1 MGDTALVIL
10 AVLLL
15 VALII
20 MSTGGMAVVMSL
32 KMGSRPTDH
41 QRQVFDTMLTIFRT
55 GAGSVITMLSKLA
68 GPRIGAGRQGGEP
81 PGRIGEGRQ
90 RPPARR
96 LEGPRADDR
105 PDDPCSP
112 CCERER
118 PARKRQPETPV
129 FKRK

>member
-15 VALII
+15 GALII

-32 KMGSRPTDH
+32 KMGSRPTDQ

-68 GPRIGAGRQGGEP
+68 GPRIGAGRQSGEP

-96 LEGPRADDR
+96 LDGPKADDR
-105 PDDPCSP
+105 PDDP
-112 CCERER
+112 
-118 PARKRQPETPV
+118 
-129 FKRK
+129 

>member
-10 AVLLL
+10 AVLFL

-41 QRQVFDTMLTIFRT
+41 QREVFDTMLTIFRT
-55 GAGSVITMLSKLA
+55 GAGSVIAMLSKLA
-68 GPRIGAGRQGGEP
+68 GPRICAAGQGGQA
-81 PGRIGEGRQ
+81 PGGIGEGRQ

-96 LEGPRADDR
+96 LDGPKADDR
-105 PDDPCSP
+105 PDDL
-112 CCERER
+112 
-118 PARKRQPETPV
+118 
-129 FKRK
+129 